1 MVPSQNGWPKIGPRW
16 PEKKKQKQKES
27 KPAFFSVFVFVV
39 FWCFLF
45 YICCFSCFLLASCF
59 FLCVPVTIENGKLLR
74 FQREAKSKAAPSP
87 FLHNAKMVPVRLLL
101 YVCDLCHQWSVR
113 PPATTW
119 QRNQWWCHQKQ
130 PHIKAA
136 VPTGLPHGI
145 MGGLGG
151 DGQDAIIPS
160 GPQ

>member
-16 PEKKKQKQKES
+16 PEKKKKNQNLHFSQFLFLL
-27 KPAFFSVFVFVV
+27 FFGVFCFIFVV
-39 FWCFLF
+39 FLV
-45 YICCFSCFLLASCF
+45 SCWRLVF